1 MSGGEDI
8 KICLDAWRVS
18 CCFDLLLSFTAFVE
32 SHPTVAL
39 KGLPSGGGSCPRAMG
54 LVPDWHMT
62 HRASQSEV
70 VLSIFYMDARRDT
83 HFAGVA
89 TLAGYDT
96 GRCNRHHLS

>member
-1 MSGGEDI
+1 MSGGEDN

-18 CCFDLLLSFTAFVE
+18 CCFDLLLSFTDFVE

-39 KGLPSGGGSCPRAMG
+39 KGPPRGGGVSCPRAMG
-54 LVPDWHMT
+54 LVPDWHT
-62 HRASQSEV
+62 TRASQSEV

-83 HFAGVA
+83 HFVGVA

-96 GRCNRHHLS
+96 GRRNRHQLS